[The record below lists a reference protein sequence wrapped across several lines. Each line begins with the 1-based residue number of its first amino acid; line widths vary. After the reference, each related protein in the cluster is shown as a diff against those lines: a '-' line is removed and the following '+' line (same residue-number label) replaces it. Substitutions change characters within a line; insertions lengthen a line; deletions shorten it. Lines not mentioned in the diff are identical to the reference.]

1 MIAVQVVM
9 IISRVHSINL
19 FNFSNGIYGDI
30 EMIGWNESYSW
41 PEIPKG
47 YQVPGHYNYP
57 KK

>member
-1 MIAVQVVM
+1 M

-47 YQVPGHYNYP
+47 YQIPEHYNYP